1 MMANNIELQRFSY
14 FKFSPN
20 LKINRFLFVIMYIF
34 CCSFYYRFVFG
45 SFFSFANSFY
55 VGVDRVCVCV
65 YVFDSFLGSRLAL
78 DGGFGLFFIVVVLW
92 ASVLWGW
99 RMCLC
104 LCVCVLVGDCK
115 HTSLK
120 APITVTYKKN
130 KKKIDVY
137 THMQYI
143 ST

>member
-1 MMANNIELQRFSY
+1 M
-14 FKFSPN
+14 
-20 LKINRFLFVIMYIF
+20 
-34 CCSFYYRFVFG
+34 
-45 SFFSFANSFY
+45 
-55 VGVDRVCVCV
+55 GVDCVCVCV
-65 YVFDSFLGSRLAL
+65 HFFVFVSKDRDSLLATSWAL
-78 DGGFGLFFIVVVLW
+78 LVVVVLW
-92 ASVLWGW
+92 ASVLGAKDV
-99 RMCLC
+99 
-104 LCVCVLVGDCK
+104 CVCRCMCMWVGDCK